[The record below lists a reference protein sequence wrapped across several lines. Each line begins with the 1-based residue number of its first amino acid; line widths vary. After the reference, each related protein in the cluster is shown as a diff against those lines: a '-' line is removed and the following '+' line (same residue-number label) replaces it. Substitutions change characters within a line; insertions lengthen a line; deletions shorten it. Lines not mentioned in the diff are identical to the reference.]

1 MIDHIST
8 KIRNVQERGKVKKK
22 ESFCLLK
29 MELVCEERE
38 KGSGTSEAKK
48 IMACDCTLRWCNL
61 MFHCVYNF
69 SAYKRLRTD
78 IDIRNVTPKSSV
90 PKMSFANEA

>member
-1 MIDHIST
+1 
-8 KIRNVQERGKVKKK
+8 
-22 ESFCLLK
+22 
-29 MELVCEERE
+29 
-38 KGSGTSEAKK
+38 
-48 IMACDCTLRWCNL
+48 

-78 IDIRNVTPKSSV
+78 IDIRKVTPKSSV